1 MQEKLK
7 TLSSPEKKI
16 QKWEDMETNKVPL
29 VGLQDT
35 YLLRMKPFLVLLR
48 FKELFT
54 SAFFLLIYYCI
65 HGYVYNVIWH

>member
-1 MQEKLK
+1 
-7 TLSSPEKKI
+7 
-16 QKWEDMETNKVPL
+16 METNKVPL